1 MFRNLLNGKRYGD
14 GQKLLPHLQKQILKF
29 VELSQKKEGIVR
41 FDPPSHHGSTGP
53 INTAQVTRSAPG
65 DSVSDALGDGDW
77 FVTNAAHHPCGV
89 RADFPSDLH
98 LGVRRS
104 SDHHVAERRF

>member
-1 MFRNLLNGKRYGD
+1 M
-14 GQKLLPHLQKQILKF
+14 LPHLQKQILKF

-65 DSVSDALGDGDW
+65 DSVSDALGDGER
-77 FVTNAAHHPCGV
+77 FVPNDAHHRRGV
-89 RADFPSDLH
+89 RADWPPALFLLTPS
-98 LGVRRS
+98 
-104 SDHHVAERRF
+104 